1 MENLAWP
8 VISLGSGAFP
18 CSMSP
23 MISLKE
29 AVQSNYLQSFQ
40 IEGNLKEAEVKPVL
54 LPSSPTSLPIRS
66 LNDVGDCALLC
77 GGRTLCR
84 ACADKSENEIGT

>member
-1 MENLAWP
+1 MAGNL
-8 VISLGSGAFP
+8 LGKRGL
-18 CSMSP
+18 P
-23 MISLKE
+23 MQHVPHDLAERGDAIKLSSIYIM
-29 AVQSNYLQSFQ
+29 VRFQ
-40 IEGNLKEAEVKPVL
+40 TEENLKEAEVKPVL